1 MWKLRG
7 VLVWLLLVIALFG
20 PVAAAI
26 TSPLLQW
33 RTTVYIASGF
43 AGILALSLLF
53 LQPLLARYSLP
64 GLAVKQS
71 KFLHQTIGLLLV
83 MLVLAHVIGLWITS
97 PPDVIDAL
105 LFRSPTQ
112 FSVWGVIAMW
122 CTFISAIF
130 AISRRY
136 LRLGPKFFRRSHQA
150 LVVLIVV
157 GTVIHALLI
166 EGTMEVYTKWLI
178 CGLVIFFTAKA
189 LIKRP

>member
-1 MWKLRG
+1 MWKLRE
-7 VLVWLLLVIALFG
+7 VLIWLLLVIALFG

-64 GLAVKQS
+64 GLSVKQS

-136 LRLGPKFFRRSHQA
+136 LRLSPKFFRRSHQSF
-150 LVVLIVV
+150 VVLIVV